1 MDQPTPLSGIG
12 IKPLLSLKRHYRI
25 SIALFLGILVL
36 GMPVVWIKGQST
48 YSSESVF
55 QVSPRYMKNLESD
68 QEVELQSNSQ
78 YREFVNHLQNTVL
91 RYDVVGKGLD
101 MLLEQGLDTRPPA
114 LTRREYIE
122 RLQRTVLTL
131 AIPDTY
137 MVRIRLDGGKD
148 DKPHLHRIVN
158 AITTAFI
165 DTSKIEQIYGSEER
179 YIKLNETRQGLQDD
193 NASLNEERV
202 QLASRLG
209 LTTFRDGVS
218 NPYDSLLAQL
228 REKLTNASVERERAT
243 AAYEAFVERGE
254 IPTELGRS
262 LLDMRLGDTRLNGLR
277 SSTHS
282 RVTELHQ
289 KLNGLGPK
297 HPARPPAEAEIK
309 LLEETLAEAEAE
321 FEKTAY
327 ENFESRL
334 AASLAQYRAME
345 NGIRDNVAKL
355 EGQASEYAQLFQR
368 AMALTRVIDE
378 NRRRIEQIQTRMNY
392 LETESDALGFVRL
405 VTSARPAEMPM
416 GIGKKKLLAVLL
428 FLAMAAALGAP
439 IGLDML
445 SRRIHSVNDAE
456 KLLGMPAAGWQIG
469 REDLPTELFSSEQS
483 RRFAAT
489 LIRNR
494 SRLGRNTFAF
504 TAVKLHGGTTTT
516 VLDTAH
522 TLVGL
527 GNQVLV
533 VDANAFSQNPASDP
547 GHPGL
552 SDMLLGTSE
561 GAATV
566 QTVRHRESVLDVIGI
581 GTQSA
586 DGLQRLDR
594 LQAMMEAWS
603 EAYDYVLFDLPP
615 VLLSADAEMLIEQI
629 GQVFL
634 VVECESATKGEILR
648 AKRQLQKVDPDA
660 VGLFVNRVPLFR
672 GGAGGYIEQSVVE
685 TLTRSRFSR
694 FDAGAYL
701 RLQLDLARTR
711 WTLRRRGWMRGRAP
725 AVRRRR
731 RQRTNRV
738 GAADQK
744 G

>member
-1 MDQPTPLSGIG
+1 MDQPTPLPGIG
-12 IKPLLSLKRHYRI
+12 IKPLLSLKRHYRV
-25 SIALFLGILVL
+25 SLALFLGILVL

-101 MLLEQGLDTRPPA
+101 LLLEQGLDTRPPA

-122 RLQRTVLTL
+122 HLQRTVLTL

-179 YIKLNETRQGLQDD
+179 YIRLNETRQGLQDE
-193 NASLNEERV
+193 NASLNENRA
-202 QLASRLG
+202 QLAERLG

-228 REKLTNASVERERAT
+228 REKLTNASVERERAA
-243 AAYEAFVERGE
+243 AAYDAFVERGE

-282 RVTELHQ
+282 RVTELRQ
-289 KLNGLGPK
+289 QLNGLGPE

-309 LLEETLAEAEAE
+309 LLQDTLAEAEAE
-321 FEKTAY
+321 FEDTAFA
-327 ENFESRL
+327 NFESRL

-345 NGIRDNVAKL
+345 NGIRNNVTKL
-355 EGQASEYAQLFQR
+355 EGQASEYAQLFQK
-368 AMALTRVIDE
+368 AMALTRLIDE
-378 NRRRIEQIQTRMNY
+378 NRRRIEQIQERMNY

-405 VTSARPAEMPM
+405 VTPARPAEMPM
-416 GIGKKKLLAVLL
+416 GIGKKKLLAILL
-428 FLAMAAALGAP
+428 FLAIATALGAP
-439 IGLDML
+439 VGLDML
-445 SRRIHSVNDAE
+445 DRRIHGVNDAE

-494 SRLGRNTFAF
+494 TRLERSVYAF
-504 TAVKLHGGTTTT
+504 TAARMHGGTTTT

-527 GNQVLV
+527 GNKVLV
-533 VDANAFSQNPASDP
+533 VDANSFTHNPAFDP
-547 GHPGL
+547 THPGL

-561 GAATV
+561 GATTI
-566 QTVRHRESVLDVIGI
+566 QTVNHGDSSLDVVGV
-581 GTQSA
+581 GTQTSA
-586 DGLQRLDR
+586 GLKRLDR
-594 LQAMMEAWS
+594 LQAMIKTWS
-603 EAYDYVLFDLPP
+603 DAYDYVLFDLPP
-615 VLLSADAEMLIEQI
+615 VLLSADAEMLIEEI

-634 VVECESATKGEILR
+634 VVECESATKSEILR
-648 AKRQLQKVDPDA
+648 AKRQLQKIDPEA

-685 TLTRSRFSR
+685 TLTRHRFSR

-701 RLQLDLARTR
+701 RLQLDLVRTR
-711 WTLRRRGWMRGRAP
+711 WALRRRGWLRGRAGW
-725 AVRRRR
+725 ARRRR
-731 RQRTNRV
+731 RRTDLGGSV
-738 GAADQK
+738 KQHG
-744 G
+744 